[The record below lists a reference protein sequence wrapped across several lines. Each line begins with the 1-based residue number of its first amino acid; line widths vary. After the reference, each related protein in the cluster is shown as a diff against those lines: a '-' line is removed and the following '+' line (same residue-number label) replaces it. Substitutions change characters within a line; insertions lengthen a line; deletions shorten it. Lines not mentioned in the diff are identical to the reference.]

1 MRWQTITSGANPR
14 LKAAGKLRQSRQR
27 RKLGLFLAEGRR
39 EVERALQAGLAV
51 ETIML
56 ANAAETTHRPWVE
69 EMLSKTVAVALASRD
84 RAAASPNPD
93 LLLVEDRLFK
103 QLCYRDEPEGIL
115 AVFIQ
120 PVIELDDLQVGED
133 ALLLVTS
140 GIAKPGN
147 IGAMARSAAA
157 AGAQAMILTDA
168 VVDRFNPNAIR
179 ASTGAVFSLPVI
191 EARRDA
197 LLSWLVKHEFI
208 IRPTLVDATAR
219 YDDASWTGRQA
230 IVIGPEDAGLDETWQ
245 KPPDA
250 AAAANWQPVRIDMA
264 GQSGV
269 DSLNASVTAAI
280 ILFEAKRQRE
290 HGS

>member
-1 MRWQTITSGANPR
+1 MRWQIITSGANPR

-56 ANAAETTHRPWVE
+56 ANAAEATHRPWVE
-69 EMLSKTVAVALASRD
+69 ALLSKTVDAAPASRD
-84 RAAASPNPD
+84 REAASPKPD

-103 QLCYRDEPEGIL
+103 PLCYRDEPEGIL
-115 AVFIQ
+115 AVFVQ

-157 AGAQAMILTDA
+157 AGAAAMILTDA

-179 ASTGAVFSLPVI
+179 ASTGAIFSLPVI
-191 EARRDA
+191 ETDRDV
-197 LLSWLVKHEFI
+197 LLHWLVNHEFT
-208 IRPTLVDATAR
+208 IRPTLVDAAAR

-230 IVIGPEDAGLDETWQ
+230 IIIGPEDEGLDEAWRN
-245 KPPDA
+245 PPDA

-269 DSLNASVTAAI
+269 DSLNASITAAI